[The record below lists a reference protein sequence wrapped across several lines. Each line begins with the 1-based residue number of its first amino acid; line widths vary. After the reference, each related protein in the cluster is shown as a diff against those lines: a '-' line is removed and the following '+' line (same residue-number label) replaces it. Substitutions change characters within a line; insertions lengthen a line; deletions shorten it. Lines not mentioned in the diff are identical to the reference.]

1 MKTRTKIMILVIVV
15 LAIVSFYLYAVE
27 NGYSPYYEGI
37 GLILYSDYKFQEFK
51 SHSEDRDFSITKIT
65 DDDLKDMPEL
75 KKLIEKSL
83 SKEYPLNK
91 GGRVPVTFE
100 ELDSFQHQYADIL
113 SKKYSRNSTSF
124 FTIDDRHMPEKYLV
138 VDSTV
143 HLRSFE
149 GRHFEYGGVQYGIQP
164 DRFYVPFMEDDDLL
178 RLEVYKTN
186 GPLREKDHT
195 WEDLSDKQID
205 LKPLIVGAINDI
217 GQHQENIEVMTSG
230 LSPGTMTKYEK
241 WYDDTLQSSLFEY
254 RGKIFSIGF
263 WIA

>member
-1 MKTRTKIMILVIVV
+1 MKTRTKILIPAMLVLVI
-15 LAIVSFYLYAVE
+15 ASFYLYIVA

-37 GLILYSDYKFQEFK
+37 GLTLYSNHKLQEFK
-51 SHSEDRDFSITKIT
+51 SHSEDRDFLITKIT
-65 DDDLKDMPEL
+65 DDDLKDAPEL

-83 SKEYPLNK
+83 SKEHPLNK

-100 ELDSFQHQYADIL
+100 ELDNFQHQYAEIL
-113 SKKYSRNSTSF
+113 SKKYSRNATSF
-124 FTIDDRHMPEKYLV
+124 FTVDDRHMPEKYLAI
-138 VDSTV
+138 DPTV

-149 GRHFEYGGVQYGIQP
+149 GSHFEYDGIQYGIQP
-164 DRFYVPFMEDDDLL
+164 GSFYVPFMEDEDLL

-186 GPLREKDHT
+186 GPLREKDHM
-195 WEDLSDKQID
+195 WEDLSDKPID
-205 LKPLIVGAINDI
+205 LKPLITDAINDI